1 MICVWFMILRDWNIQ
16 VQWPGDP
23 QNLPTLTSIFKPRAR
38 FNATLNS
45 SKGVTSSKSV
55 SKTCKTHQS
64 WCWDCWDLWLCQ
76 TCTYPCLHVDVVT
89 LGLPFTHLSCN
100 FSMVSI
106 VQLPKNSRLQ
116 ITGSD
121 TSAPSRAQAIPTR
134 PVPLPS
140 SKYLPWSGVS
150 AKYLGDSSVS
160 PWWKW

>member
-1 MICVWFMILRDWNIQ
+1 MICVWFKIFRDWNIQ
-16 VQWPGDP
+16 VQWPGDL

-64 WCWDCWDLWLCQ
+64 WCWDCWDSPPINV
-76 TCTYPCLHVDVVT
+76 YYVVT

-106 VQLPKNSRLQ
+106 LQLPKNSRLQ

-121 TSAPSRAQAIPTR
+121 TSAPSRAQAIPTS